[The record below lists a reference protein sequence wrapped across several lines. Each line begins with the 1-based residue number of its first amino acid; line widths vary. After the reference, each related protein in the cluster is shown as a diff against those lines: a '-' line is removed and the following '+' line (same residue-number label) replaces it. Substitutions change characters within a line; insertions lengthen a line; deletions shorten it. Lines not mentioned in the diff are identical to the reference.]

1 MFMPRVLYLALNN
14 HLLKLASM
22 QREFISPLTVRI
34 TKDKYFLQKWTFFLP
49 YMRDE
54 LEHLQVNALSAA
66 IFIATE

>member
-1 MFMPRVLYLALNN
+1 M
-14 HLLKLASM
+14 
-22 QREFISPLTVRI
+22 
-34 TKDKYFLQKWTFFLP
+34 DFFLP